1 MPYLGTKN
9 LFSFVFDKSRL
20 LHCIITAT
28 GSNFISVSVN
38 FRLYLTC
45 FSMSQTYL
53 IYMESFRPDFFAS
66 FPGESEILKF
76 HGQKNLDANLNRQ
89 HMNPASNGRPY
100 FQSIGKTYRIRNGYT
115 VTLECSIENLGKKK
129 VHLNNNFNCDVC
141 LSIHKKTTV
150 DLFKSR
156 AKRSSPLGS
165 DSPD

>member
-1 MPYLGTKN
+1 MPHLETKN
-9 LFSFVFDKSRL
+9 LFSFIFDKSRL

-38 FRLYLTC
+38 SRLYLTC

-53 IYMESFRPDFFAS
+53 IYMENSRPNFFAS

-115 VTLECSIENLGKKK
+115 VTLECSIENLGKQI
-129 VHLNNNFNCDVC
+129 VQLNNNFKSDIC
-141 LSIHKKTTV
+141 LSIC
-150 DLFKSR
+150 
-156 AKRSSPLGS
+156 PWI
-165 DSPD
+165 